1 MKVNPEAIEFL
12 KTFSEDVSIFM
23 FNYLKYK
30 KEVVETGLTGQET
43 YRNYLIKATPF
54 IEKIKAEVLFKGKPQ
69 AMILGPLDEEL
80 WDEVL
85 IVKYNNKNE
94 FFKLMSMPD
103 YPFDLRAS
111 ALKDSRL
118 IVST

>member
-1 MKVNPEAIEFL
+1 MKVNPEAIEIL
-12 KTFSEDVSIFM
+12 KSFSEDESIFM
-23 FNYLKYK
+23 LNYLKYK
-30 KEVVETGLTGQET
+30 TVVSETGLTGEDT
-43 YRNYLIKATPF
+43 YRNYLREATPF
-54 IEKIKAEVLFKGKPQ
+54 IGKIKAAIVFKGKPQ

-85 IVKYNNKNE
+85 IVKYDNKNE

-103 YPFDLRAS
+103 YPFELRAS

-118 IVST
+118 IVSK